1 MPRGRYV
8 YTETATKH
16 SDENVMDHGKSST
29 AGMWSAVQTVVIAAS
44 AAGVFLTMGRRDQE
58 VTFHGMQITEL
69 GQISKDLV
77 KSQVLSEANDA
88 KHSDNIADLKARLDR
103 LEIQVRSN

>member
-1 MPRGRYV
+1 
-8 YTETATKH
+8 
-16 SDENVMDHGKSST
+16 
-29 AGMWSAVQTVVIAAS
+29 MWSAVQTVVIAAS

-88 KHSDNIADLKARLDR
+88 KHSDNIADLKVRLDR

>member
-1 MPRGRYV
+1 
-8 YTETATKH
+8 
-16 SDENVMDHGKSST
+16 MDHGKSST

-69 GQISKDLV
+69 GQISQDLV
-77 KSQVLSEANDA
+77 KSQVLSEANDS
-88 KHSDNIADLKARLDR
+88 KHNENIAELKARLER
-103 LEIQVRSN
+103 LEEQVILNKQS